1 MGQSIVSR
9 LTFFLKC
16 QDLERNSLL
25 AMITNSWFYAIQH
38 AIDCFVSSF
47 IISPLFTISNI
58 DSTQWP
64 SKRLF
69 FIEKAAISWVS
80 SCPNPSN
87 SPIQNSIK
95 TLALLSMSTYT
106 KRNCQETSYTI
117 RNKSHEMKSGSILK
131 GSNWS
136 TVAVTG
142 LLMLQSLIKQERAA
156 LTSH

>member
-1 MGQSIVSR
+1 
-9 LTFFLKC
+9 
-16 QDLERNSLL
+16 
-25 AMITNSWFYAIQH
+25 MITNSWFYAIQH
-38 AIDCFVSSF
+38 ATDFFVSSF

-69 FIEKAAISWVS
+69 FFQKKRRFLGFF
-80 SCPNPSN
+80 SCPNPSH
-87 SPIQNSIK
+87 SPTQNSMK

-136 TVAVTG
+136 TVAVIG
-142 LLMLQSLIKQERAA
+142 LLMLQSLIKQDRAA